1 MEKVNYNEM
10 GNSELKM
17 YIEQLSNEFEA
28 KKIKLKELCEN
39 MDKIEREYLKAKH
52 ELEIRRN
59 LYI

>member
-17 YIEQLSNEFEA
+17 YIEQLGNEFEA

-39 MDKIEREYLKAKH
+39 MDRIEREYLKAKH

>member
-1 MEKVNYNEM
+1 M

>member
-17 YIEQLSNEFEA
+17 YIERLSNEFEG
-28 KKIKLKELCEN
+28 KKIKLKELCED
-39 MDKIEREYLKAKH
+39 MDRIEREYLKAKH